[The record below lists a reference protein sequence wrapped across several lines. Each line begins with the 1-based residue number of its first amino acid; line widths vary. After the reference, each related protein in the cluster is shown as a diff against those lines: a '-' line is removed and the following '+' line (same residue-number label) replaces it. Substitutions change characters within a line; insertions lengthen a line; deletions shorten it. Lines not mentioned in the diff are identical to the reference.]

1 MIKRKTRNNLS
12 GLKVEVE
19 DGKFESSLRALKRKV
34 ENAGLL
40 NEVRERQEYVKP
52 SVKRK
57 VAKNAARKRWLK
69 KLSKSQ
75 MQKKLY

>member
-40 NEVRERQEYVKP
+40 NEIRERQEYVKP

-69 KLSKSQ
+69 KLSLSQ
-75 MQKKLY
+75 MKKKLY

>member
-1 MIKRKTRNNLS
+1 MVNRKSRNNLS

-34 ENAGLL
+34 ENDGLL
-40 NEVRERQEYVKP
+40 NEVRERQEYTKP

-57 VAKNAARKRWLK
+57 VAKNSARKRWLK
-69 KLSKSQ
+69 KLSLSQ
-75 MQKKLY
+75 MKKKLY

>member
-19 DGKFESSLRALKRKV
+19 DGKFESSLRTLKRKV
-34 ENAGLL
+34 ENSGLL
-40 NEVRERQEYVKP
+40 IEVRERQEYVKP

-69 KLSKSQ
+69 KLSLSQ
-75 MQKKLY
+75 MKKKLY

>member
-12 GLKVEVE
+12 GLRVEIE
-19 DGKFESSLRALKRKV
+19 DGKFESSLRAFKRKV
-34 ENAGLL
+34 ENANLIK
-40 NEVRERQEYVKP
+40 EVRDRQEYVKP
-52 SVKRK
+52 STKRK

-75 MQKKLY
+75 MAKKLY

>member
-34 ENAGLL
+34 ENSGLL
-40 NEVRERQEYVKP
+40 IEVRERQEYVKP

-69 KLSKSQ
+69 KLSLSQ
-75 MQKKLY
+75 MKKKLY

>member
-1 MIKRKTRNNLS
+1 MIKRKSRNNLS

-34 ENAGLL
+34 ENSGLL

-69 KLSKSQ
+69 KLSLSQ
-75 MQKKLY
+75 MKKKLY

>member
-1 MIKRKTRNNLS
+1 MIKRKSRNNLS
-12 GLKVEVE
+12 GLKVEIE

-34 ENAGLL
+34 ENSGLL
-40 NEVRERQEYVKP
+40 IEVRERQEYVKP

-69 KLSKSQ
+69 KLSLSQ
-75 MQKKLY
+75 MKKKLY

>member
-1 MIKRKTRNNLS
+1 
-12 GLKVEVE
+12 
-19 DGKFESSLRALKRKV
+19 V
-34 ENAGLL
+34 ENANLIK
-40 NEVRERQEYVKP
+40 EVRDRQEYVKP
-52 SVKRK
+52 SIKRK

>member
-40 NEVRERQEYVKP
+40 NEIRERQEYVKP

-69 KLSKSQ
+69 KLSLSQ
-75 MQKKLY
+75 MKNKLY